1 MTSKISQKP
10 PMVDSSM
17 GLQKLL
23 NEPERLHREAEQI
36 NNELEAL
43 VTENYRVFVEN
54 LTCSMHLQSEV
65 EHCSC
70 CSF

>member
-1 MTSKISQKP
+1 MTSKIAQKP

-43 VTENYRVFVEN
+43 VTENYRVFV
-54 LTCSMHLQSEV
+54 
-65 EHCSC
+65 
-70 CSF
+70 